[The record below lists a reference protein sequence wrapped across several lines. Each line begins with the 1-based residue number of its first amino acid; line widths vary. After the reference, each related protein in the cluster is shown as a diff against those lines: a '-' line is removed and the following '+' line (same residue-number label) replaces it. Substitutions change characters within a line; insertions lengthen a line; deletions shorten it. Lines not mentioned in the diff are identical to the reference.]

1 MRVVLYARVSSEKQ
15 AEKDL
20 SIPAQLKE
28 LSSYAAKN
36 GHVIV
41 RQFVDAAETGKTTD
55 RPGFRE
61 MISLSKA
68 KEPLFEGILVW
79 KMSRFA
85 RNREDSI
92 IYKSLLRKK
101 GIQVISINEPI
112 EDSPSGKL
120 LEGIIEVIDEYY
132 SDNLAQDVLRG
143 MREAAAKGFF
153 VGGKPPYGYHIV
165 KVTDRS
171 ATRSRLALH
180 EAESSVVSRMFHK
193 SLRGRG
199 IKEIT
204 KGLNQDGIL
213 NRAGKTWSCNRVYE
227 ILTNEV
233 YTGTFIWDRSSRKG
247 GVAAFIRV
255 QHAWPAIVDSDTFS
269 KVQAAMSLR
278 SPRVTR
284 PRSVTS
290 NYLLGGLM
298 RCKQC
303 GTSMTGQ
310 MAKSGKF
317 FYYRC
322 SNALRKGPA
331 VCTTRWLP
339 KKKIEGFIIDRIR
352 DSLLTENNL
361 AELVNMVNDEI
372 KDAKHEEKK
381 TVKALELQCSDFDSR
396 LNKLYDAVETGKIPL
411 DNLAPRID
419 ALIAQKAELQKNLST
434 LRDGADESPIAKQD
448 IELIRRYVED
458 LNLVLACGSVTEQ
471 KSFIRSFVRDI
482 EVARDEVTINYT
494 LPMPPTHKEAETLEV
509 LAFKRFGRPCR
520 NRTCDPLIKS
530 QLLYQLS

>member
-28 LSSYAAKN
+28 LSGYAAKN
-36 GHVIV
+36 GYVV
-41 RQFVDAAETGKTTD
+41 VKQFVDEAETGKTTA

-61 MISLSKA
+61 MIVLSKA
-68 KEPLFEGILVW
+68 KEPPFEGILVW
-79 KMSRFA
+79 KLSRFA

-143 MREAAAKGFF
+143 MREAASKGFF
-153 VGGKPPYGYHIV
+153 VGGKPPYGYDIV
-165 KVTDRS
+165 KVADGA
-171 ATRSRLALH
+171 ATRSKLDLH
-180 EAESSVVSRMFHK
+180 STESPVVSRMFSE

-213 NRAGKTWSCNRVYE
+213 NRAGKSWSCNRLYE
-227 ILTNEV
+227 ILINEV
-233 YTGTFIWDRSSRKG
+233 YTGTFLWDRSSMKG
-247 GVAAFIRV
+247 GTAAPIRV
-255 QHAWPAIVDSDTFS
+255 QHAWPAIVDTDTFN

-278 SPRVTR
+278 SPRITR

-290 NYLLGGLM
+290 EYLLGGLI
-298 RCKQC
+298 RCKLC
-303 GTSMTGQ
+303 STSMTGH

-331 VCTTRWLP
+331 VCATRWLP
-339 KKKIEGFIIDRIR
+339 KKKIEAFIIDRIR
-352 DSLLTENNL
+352 DSLLTDDNL
-361 AELVNMVNDEI
+361 TELVNMVNHEI
-372 KDAKHEEKK
+372 KDAKREGSEKAK
-381 TVKALELQCSDFDSR
+381 TQALQCNDLDSR
-396 LNKLYDAVETGKIPL
+396 LNKLYDAVETGNIPL
-411 DNLAPRID
+411 GNLAPRID
-419 ALIAQKAELQKNLST
+419 ALMAKKAELQKNLSNFK
-434 LRDGADESPIAKQD
+434 DGADESPLVKQD
-448 IELIRRYVED
+448 IELMRRYVED
-458 LNLVLACGSVTEQ
+458 LNSVLACGSFTEQ
-471 KSFIRSFVRDI
+471 KCFIRSFIRDI
-482 EVARDEVTINYT
+482 EVAKDEVTINYT
-494 LPMPPTHKEAETLEV
+494 LPMPPSNQEAETQEV
-509 LAFKRFGRPCR
+509 LAFKRFGSAYRI
-520 NRTCDPLIKS
+520 RTGDLCLERAAS
-530 QLLYQLS
+530 